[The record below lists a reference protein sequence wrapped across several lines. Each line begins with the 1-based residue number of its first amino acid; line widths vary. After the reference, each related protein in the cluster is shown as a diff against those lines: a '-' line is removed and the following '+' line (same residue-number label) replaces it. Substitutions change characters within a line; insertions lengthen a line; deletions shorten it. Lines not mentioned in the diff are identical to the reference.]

1 MSFILTE
8 SSKKSTKVFTDNALV
23 NGLLVG
29 AGAGLLGSLVV
40 GKIITDQQQKC
51 VYRYKRDGTGSA
63 RSVQYSTVQYST
75 VQYRY
80 KRDGTGSARSVQRGT
95 TLEIVAYIF

>member
-1 MSFILTE
+1 MHVYPINIPCSHSHSSNVSFIFTE

-40 GKIITDQQQKC
+40 GKIINDQQQKC

-63 RSVQYSTVQYST
+63 RSV
-75 VQYRY
+75 
-80 KRDGTGSARSVQRGT
+80 
-95 TLEIVAYIF
+95 

>member
-1 MSFILTE
+1 MRASTNQYLCSHSHSSNVSFILTE

-40 GKIITDQQQKC
+40 GKIINDQQQKC

-63 RSVQYSTVQYST
+63 RSVT
-75 VQYRY
+75 
-80 KRDGTGSARSVQRGT
+80 
-95 TLEIVAYIF
+95 I

>member
-1 MSFILTE
+1 MQVYPINIRRSSNVSFILTE

-40 GKIITDQQQKC
+40 GKIINDQQQKC

-63 RSVQYSTVQYST
+63 RSV
-75 VQYRY
+75 
-80 KRDGTGSARSVQRGT
+80 
-95 TLEIVAYIF
+95 

>member
-1 MSFILTE
+1 MKACVSNQYLCSHSHSISNVPFILTE

-40 GKIITDQQQKC
+40 GKIINDQQQKC

-63 RSVQYSTVQYST
+63 RSVT
-75 VQYRY
+75 
-80 KRDGTGSARSVQRGT
+80 
-95 TLEIVAYIF
+95 I

>member
-1 MSFILTE
+1 MNACISNQYHPCSQSHSHSSNVSFILTE

-40 GKIITDQQQKC
+40 GKIINDQQQKC

-63 RSVQYSTVQYST
+63 RSV
-75 VQYRY
+75 
-80 KRDGTGSARSVQRGT
+80 
-95 TLEIVAYIF
+95 

>member
-1 MSFILTE
+1 MRASTNQYLCSHSHSHSSSNVSFILTE

-40 GKIITDQQQKC
+40 GKIINDQQQKC

-63 RSVQYSTVQYST
+63 RSVT
-75 VQYRY
+75 
-80 KRDGTGSARSVQRGT
+80 
-95 TLEIVAYIF
+95 I

>member
-1 MSFILTE
+1 MNACISNQYPCSHSHSSNVSFIFTE

-40 GKIITDQQQKC
+40 GKIINEQQQKC

-63 RSVQYSTVQYST
+63 RSVT
-75 VQYRY
+75 
-80 KRDGTGSARSVQRGT
+80 
-95 TLEIVAYIF
+95 I

>member
-1 MSFILTE
+1 MHVYPINIIRVVRVTVTVVMCHLFIFTE

-40 GKIITDQQQKC
+40 GKIINDQQQKC

-63 RSVQYSTVQYST
+63 RSVT
-75 VQYRY
+75 
-80 KRDGTGSARSVQRGT
+80 
-95 TLEIVAYIF
+95 I